1 MPDTPGICLC
11 IHVVAMVMHD
21 YKQSNVSGGSL
32 FSNAMVKMGIFPGV
46 ESSFISLHRLEDW
59 ELFGRKGTSSPKSQK
74 PNAVNRFDKIAAV

>member
-1 MPDTPGICLC
+1 
-11 IHVVAMVMHD
+11 MHD